1 MKTVAFDPADF
12 LATEE
17 DRSEYLRMA
26 CEGGEAA
33 EIALALGA
41 IARARGMSAL
51 AEEAGLSRPSLY
63 RALDA
68 GGNPSLDTIMR
79 VAKAL
84 GYSITFAKAD
94 AA

>member
-12 LATEE
+12 LDNE
-17 DRSEYLRMA
+17 DQRSEYLRMA
-26 CEGGEAA
+26 CEDGSAA

-41 IARARGMSAL
+41 IARARGMGAL

-63 RALDA
+63 KALQA
-68 GGNPSLDTIMR
+68 GGNPSFDTIVR

-84 GYSITFAKAD
+84 GYTIAFAKD
-94 AA
+94 QAA